1 MSCGVNNPKTKVV
14 CDGCEADL
22 SVVEKCSG
30 KLTLTVYPKSVSK
43 YRLLMSHLIEN
54 YGCSDYNKQKY
65 DLFIEWLDD
74 LFDSGS
80 KQTTLE
86 DFFA

>member
-1 MSCGVNNPKTKVV
+1 MDCGCPNPKQKEV
-14 CDGCEADL
+14 CDDCKIDL
-22 SVVEKCSG
+22 TVVEKCSG

-43 YRLLMSHLIEN
+43 YKDLMNHLIQN

-65 DLFIEWLDD
+65 DLFVDWLDD

-80 KQTTLE
+80 KQMSLE
-86 DFFA
+86 DYFG